1 MLLTSKGKS
10 NTSTAQELISSSIQA
25 LVQALEAGHSNVL
38 SSYLKAMGKFHAYS
52 FGNILLIATQK
63 PTATHVAG
71 IRTWNQLG
79 RRVKK
84 GEKGILIFAP
94 LVGWKR
100 KEADEPK
107 ANLKKRKKTQNESKA
122 PEVER
127 VQYLLGFRGV
137 YVWDVAQTEGDELPT
152 MGNTVQGDVTEALP
166 RLTEFV
172 ESQQI
177 KLEFSDK
184 ISPARGMSYGG
195 MIRILPDMQPT
206 ETLSTL
212 VHELAHEMLHRAE
225 RRTLTTKTVR
235 ETEAEAVAFV
245 VCNALGLETG
255 TGSADYIQLYHG
267 DAKLLQESLEVVQR
281 TASIILGA
289 ISPRDEATP
298 TIPAVPTIPA
308 AVIENTTAQVQEV
321 QQ

>member
-1 MLLTSKGKS
+1 MLSTSNGKP
-10 NTSTAQELISSSIQA
+10 NHQDLIQSSIQA
-25 LVQALEAGHSNVL
+25 LAQALEAGQSDAL
-38 SSYLKAMGKFHAYS
+38 SSYLRAMGKFHHYS
-52 FGNILLIATQK
+52 FTNIMLIATQK

-71 IRTWNQLG
+71 IRTCNQLG

-100 KEADEPK
+100 KPEEAKPTSR
-107 ANLKKRKKTQNESKA
+107 RKKNAAVPAAEA
-122 PEVER
+122 ER
-127 VQYLLGFRGV
+127 VSYLLGFRGV

-152 MGNTVQGDVTEALP
+152 LSNTVQGDVTETLP
-166 RLTEFV
+166 RLIEFV
-172 ESQQI
+172 ASQQI

-195 MIRILPDMQPT
+195 MIRVLPDLQPT

-212 VHELAHEMLHRAE
+212 VHELAHEMLHKAE

-245 VCNALGLETG
+245 VCHALGLDTG

-267 DAKLLQESLEVVQR
+267 DAKLLAESLEVVQR

-289 ISPRDEATP
+289 ISPREEATLV
-298 TIPAVPTIPA
+298 IPATPITPA
-308 AVIENTTAQVQEV
+308 AVIENPVQQVQEV

>member
-1 MLLTSKGKS
+1 MLLTSKGKAKD
-10 NTSTAQELISSSIQA
+10 TQELVEASIKV
-25 LVQALEAGHSNVL
+25 LVHALESGHSEVL
-38 SSYLKAMGKFHAYS
+38 SSYLKAMGKFHTYS

-63 PTATHVAG
+63 PTATRVAG
-71 IRTWNQLG
+71 IRAWNQLG
-79 RRVKK
+79 RRVRK

-94 LVGWKR
+94 LIGWKR
-100 KEADEPK
+100 KPEGDEPQPTRSR
-107 ANLKKRKKTQNESKA
+107 AKKNTDTPAQEM
-122 PEVER
+122 ER

-137 YVWDVAQTEGDELPT
+137 YVWDVAQTEGEPLPEL
-152 MGNTVQGDVTEALP
+152 GNTVQGDVSETLP
-166 RLTEFV
+166 RLIQFV

-184 ISPARGMSYGG
+184 IAPARGISYGG
-195 MIRILPDMQPT
+195 MIRVLPEMQPT

-212 VHELAHEMLHRAE
+212 VHELAHEMLHKAE
-225 RRTLTTKTVR
+225 RRTLVSKTVK

-245 VCNALGLETG
+245 VCDALGLETG

-289 ISPRDEATP
+289 ISPRDEAGATP
-298 TIPAVPTIPA
+298 AIAAVSG
-308 AVIENTTAQVQEV
+308 AVIENAAQPTQEV
-321 QQ
+321 RQ